1 MDENNGTPEPDY
13 GPPSPGTGVPT
24 QPGIGVP
31 PPGTAAPWLNY
42 PGPTWASAPPPAAPP
57 PFAPP
62 SAAPPPPPAP
72 KSRRTRTILAA
83 AMLVIVAMLA
93 GFGVGHATW
102 QPRSTAASLPAATS
116 PGTGSG
122 SDPFAPGNSPFGT
135 LPSGSSGSSS
145 TGPSGF
151 PTGPSGSFP
160 TGPTGSGSGGSS
172 NSSAA
177 GGPSDATTIAKG
189 VDPGLV
195 DVNTVLGYEGAQAA
209 GTGIV
214 LTSSGEV
221 LTNNHV
227 IDGSTS
233 IHVTD
238 IGNGRTYSAQVVGY
252 DRAADVAVIQLD
264 GASGLKVASL
274 GDSSKVAVGEPVVAI
289 GNAGGVG
296 GTPSVAGGSVT
307 GLGKSIT
314 ASDEGGGNAEQ
325 LTGLI
330 EVNADIQ
337 PGDSGGPI
345 VNSSGDVLGMDT
357 AAASGIS
364 FQTPASD
371 GYAIPIDTA
380 VAVAGQIES
389 SAASD
394 TVHIGATA
402 FLGVKVTAA
411 SSGGAGSSQSGTS
424 VSGVVSGSPAAS
436 AGLAAGDVITSV
448 GGNAVGSPESLTT
461 VMERYHPG
469 DSVQLDWTDSSQHQ
483 HSATVQLATGPAA

>member
-1 MDENNGTPEPDY
+1 MDENNETPEPDY
-13 GPPSPGTGVPT
+13 GPPSPG
-24 QPGIGVP
+24 IGVP
-31 PPGTAAPWLNY
+31 PQGTAAPWLNY
-42 PGPTWASAPPPAAPP
+42 SGPTWASAAAPPVAPP

-62 SAAPPPPPAP
+62 SAAPLPPPAP
-72 KSRRTRTILAA
+72 KRRRTPTILAA
-83 AMLVIVAMLA
+83 AVLVVVAMLA
-93 GFGVGHATW
+93 GFGVGHAAW
-102 QPRSTAASLPAATS
+102 PHSTAASLPAATS

-122 SDPFAPGNSPFGT
+122 ANPFAPGNSPFGT

-160 TGPTGSGSGGSS
+160 TGPSGSGSGGSS

-177 GGPSDATTIAKG
+177 GGPSDATAIAKG

-195 DVNTVLGYEGAQAA
+195 DVNTTLGYEDAQAA

-238 IGNGRTYSAQVVGY
+238 IGNGQTYSAQVVGY
-252 DRAADVAVIQLD
+252 DRTADVAVIQLD

-274 GDSSKVAVGEPVVAI
+274 GDSSKIAVGEPVVAI

-337 PGDSGGPI
+337 PGDSGGPL

-364 FQTPASD
+364 FQTPDSD

-402 FLGVKVTAA
+402 FLGVEVTAA
-411 SSGGAGSSQSGTS
+411 SSGGAGSSQSGTP
-424 VSGVVSGSPAAS
+424 VSGSCRAHRPPRLAWAPATSSPLS
-436 AGLAAGDVITSV
+436 AAT
-448 GGNAVGSPESLTT
+448 P
-461 VMERYHPG
+461 
-469 DSVQLDWTDSSQHQ
+469 
-483 HSATVQLATGPAA
+483 SARRSR